1 MASGLC
7 QIMNTQSP
15 NYAQLYAGLETC
27 IGSFI
32 SDQGDKNSAFRELK
46 PGVLVERA
54 GAAIQRT
61 IADFAGADRWLY
73 FRVSADVSAGSRV
86 VTREIAPMLRR
97 LKNSHSIK
105 GWWWLYKIDSRGAA
119 VRLRIFVP
127 PGASREVEMAIGAQ
141 LADLGRDF
149 RMLCYEPELRLFGGA
164 DGMRAAHEYFCADSE
179 FLAAWPQ
186 EDEPLQNPI
195 IPEGLSVALILRVL
209 RSSGLDLFECWD
221 VFDRICER
229 RRIGHPSDE
238 RFARYQELAKK
249 VIQAGPQRIFELY
262 RGEKAHLIDEYGAF
276 LDAFGRNISFI
287 YFDGRLECGLREFLV
302 PIILFHWNR
311 VRLTPFGHFGLPHS
325 VAQELARLSHKGA
338 TERK

>member
-1 MASGLC
+1 MK
-7 QIMNTQSP
+7 TQYP

-32 SDQGDKNSAFRELK
+32 SDQGNKDSAFREMK
-46 PGVLVERA
+46 TGVLVERA

-73 FRVSADVSAGSRV
+73 FRVSADVSAASRV

-97 LKNSHSIK
+97 LKNSHPIK
-105 GWWWLYKIDSRGAA
+105 GWWWLYKIDSCGAA

-141 LADLGRDF
+141 LAELGRDF

-186 EDEPLQNPI
+186 ESEPLQNPI

-209 RSSGLDLFECWD
+209 RAWTYLNVGTSSTA
-221 VFDRICER
+221 
-229 RRIGHPSDE
+229 S
-238 RFARYQELAKK
+238 ARDAESG
-249 VIQAGPQRIFELY
+249 IQAM
-262 RGEKAHLIDEYGAF
+262 RGLLGIKSWPRKSFKQNRSESSTYIVAKRLI
-276 LDAFGRNISFI
+276 
-287 YFDGRLECGLREFLV
+287 
-302 PIILFHWNR
+302 
-311 VRLTPFGHFGLPHS
+311 
-325 VAQELARLSHKGA
+325 
-338 TERK
+338 